1 MRIIVPIKQVPNSDD
16 VQLDPQTGTLI
27 RQGVEAIVN
36 PLDLYAIETA
46 LSIRDEHGGEVIV
59 ISMGP
64 AQAAEALR
72 EAISMGADEAV
83 LLCDSA
89 FAGSD
94 TYATAYVLS
103 TAVKRIGQ
111 YDLIICGERATDGET
126 GQVGPGIASFLNL
139 PAITYVSKIHALV
152 ENHQRRTNL
161 PAGKA
166 SLKASRLIET
176 GYEIIEAELPAVLT
190 VVKEIAVP
198 RLPTLAGKIRAKNLQ
213 ISIWTANDLDIQAD
227 AVGLAGSPTR
237 VAEIHTPA
245 IARRSE
251 KIKVD
256 SEHTRLEAINRL
268 IGIFKEKLLLQPP
281 GQ

>member
-1 MRIIVPIKQVPNSDD
+1 MRIIVPIKQVPNSDE
-16 VQLDPQTGTLI
+16 VQLDPRSGTLI

-46 LSIRDEHGGEVIV
+46 LNIRDEHGGEVIV

-72 EAISMGADEAV
+72 EAIPMGADEAV

-103 TAVKRIGQ
+103 TAIKRIGQ

-139 PAITYVSKIHALV
+139 PVITYVSRIDILV
-152 ENHQRRTNL
+152 ENRQRRANL

-166 SLKASRLIET
+166 SLKASRLTET
-176 GYEIIEAELPAVLT
+176 GYEIIGAEYPL
-190 VVKEIAVP
+190 
-198 RLPTLAGKIRAKNLQ
+198 
-213 ISIWTANDLDIQAD
+213 S
-227 AVGLAGSPTR
+227 
-237 VAEIHTPA
+237 
-245 IARRSE
+245 
-251 KIKVD
+251 
-256 SEHTRLEAINRL
+256 
-268 IGIFKEKLLLQPP
+268 
-281 GQ
+281 

>member
-1 MRIIVPIKQVPNSDD
+1 MRIIVPIKQVPSSDD

-46 LSIRDEHGGEVIV
+46 LSIRDKHGGEIIV

-83 LLCDSA
+83 LLCDSV

-103 TAVKRIGQ
+103 TAIKRLGE

-139 PAITYVSKIHALV
+139 PVITYVSKIDELI
-152 ENHQRRTNL
+152 ENHRKQSKHPEGIRVH
-161 PAGKA
+161 
-166 SLKASRLIET
+166 RLIET
-176 GYEIIEAELPAVLT
+176 GYEIIKADLPVVLT
-190 VVKEIAVP
+190 VVKEIAIP
-198 RLPTLAGKIRAKNLQ
+198 RLPTLAGKIRARNLQ
-213 ISIWTANDLDIQAD
+213 IPIWSASDLGIEKNQ
-227 AVGLAGSPTR
+227 VGLTGSLTK
-237 VAEIHTPA
+237 VVKIHKPC
-245 IARRSE
+245 IVRKSE
-251 KIKVD
+251 KITVENEL
-256 SEHTRLEAINRL
+256 SRQEAINRL
-268 IGIFKEKLLLQPP
+268 ISILQDKLLL
-281 GQ
+281 